1 MNTNVFDG
9 PQQDIPA
16 VLMNRDRRVAKQS
29 QLLRENPNQV
39 LVAAKLNILGPF
51 KTSPL
56 IRRFFEAGLHR
67 LEDQWLVTG

>member
-9 PQQDIPA
+9 SQQDIPA

-39 LVAAKLNILGPF
+39 LVAAKLNIPGPF

-56 IRRFFEAGLHR
+56 IRRFLKRGCTALKISG
-67 LEDQWLVTG
+67 W

>member
-29 QLLRENPNQV
+29 QLLRENPN
-39 LVAAKLNILGPF
+39 
-51 KTSPL
+51 
-56 IRRFFEAGLHR
+56 
-67 LEDQWLVTG
+67 